1 MQCNTQQQ
9 SKSHEK
15 SLYNNSLWNIPNTS
29 IDITES
35 KIYMN
40 PQGM

>member
-15 SLYNNSLWNIPNTS
+15 SVNGYNNSLWNIPNIS

-40 PQGM
+40 P